1 MGARR
6 LGLRINTLGPR
17 HLNQTTSPRDHT
29 VIGWREKISL
39 PDLDLIDF
47 AVKVDTGARTT
58 ALHAT
63 NVETFQ
69 KDGVDW
75 VRFTPDFFIGDASPR
90 VAEIHETRE
99 ITNTGGV
106 PEERIVIR
114 TRLLIAGRIWKID
127 VSLADRAPMRF
138 PLILG
143 RSALKGH
150 NISVHTGRSY
160 LVSERPV
167 KPEEEK

>member
-1 MGARR
+1 MAP
-6 LGLRINTLGPR
+6 NTKNEPKR
-17 HLNQTTSPRDHT
+17 PHT

-58 ALHAT
+58 ALHAAD
-63 NVETFQ
+63 VETFE
-69 KDGVDW
+69 KDGEDW
-75 VRFTPDFFIGDASPR
+75 VRFTPDFCLGNAGPR
-90 VAEIHETRE
+90 EEKIHERRE
-99 ITNTGGV
+99 ITNTSGV
-106 PEERIVIR
+106 PEERMIIR
-114 TRLLIAGRIWKID
+114 TRLLIAGRTWKID

-143 RSALKGH
+143 RSALRGH

-160 LVSERPV
+160 LVSERPEN
-167 KPEEEK
+167 PEEF